1 MGLGFNDGF
10 APDKNNEPL
19 YHVKR
24 TFWDEEELLN
34 EALEV
39 KEKSF
44 SFPRSGT
51 IIRAFPM
58 SEQTPALIRLYKDF
72 LDKFKRDWG
81 EVSVSYMY
89 INAGEIYPW
98 HIDNEIT
105 KVTGGNTKGVLCAF
119 NILLSGEENE
129 VEFEGHGK
137 YSYKSAIL
145 NTSHYHRVSPKSDRI
160 IARLAFRD
168 YSYEDVVRKISNQ

>member
-10 APDKNNEPL
+10 APDKNMEPL
-19 YHVKR
+19 TRITKD
-24 TFWDEEELLN
+24 FWDEEMLLN
-34 EALEV
+34 EALKV
-39 KEKSF
+39 KEMSF
-44 SFPRSGT
+44 SFPRGDT

-58 SEQTPALIRLYKDF
+58 NERTPALVILYKDF
-72 LDKFKRDWG
+72 LDKFKCDWG

-105 KVTGGNTKGVLCAF
+105 KTTGNNAKGVLCAF

-129 VEFEGHGK
+129 VEFERYGK
-137 YSYKSAIL
+137 YRYKSAIL

-168 YSYEDVVRKISNQ
+168 YSYEDVIQKISNQ